1 MATMRT
7 LLAALLIVMLS
18 LLTAACSAQGEISDE
33 GINAEVEGEGGGD
46 DG

>member
-1 MATMRT
+1 MGITRT
-7 LLAALLIVMLS
+7 FLALLLVVVLS

-33 GINAEVEGEGGGD
+33 GINAEVEGEEGGD

>member
-7 LLAALLIVMLS
+7 LLAALLIAVLS
-18 LLTAACSAQGEISDE
+18 LWLAACSAQGEISDE
-33 GINAEVEGEGGGD
+33 GIQAEVEGEGGGD

>member
-1 MATMRT
+1 MAPTRT

-18 LLTAACSAQGEISDE
+18 LTVAACSAQGTISDE